1 MEDVID
7 SELDGIPDSDP
18 LTASWALRFRHT
30 RPRLFHVIQQPP
42 AASHK
47 SRTAEDQVR
56 TALDDPVAALLDGDE
71 ALTVQ
76 ADACCEES
84 EAVFGD
90 PFADAKTDC
99 LVHVGPLA
107 EVETTHC
114 LLTPRRYH
122 ESRASG

>member
-1 MEDVID
+1 MSFFGRSATQRAFD
-7 SELDGIPDSDP
+7 
-18 LTASWALRFRHT
+18 
-30 RPRLFHVIQQPP
+30 VIQQPP

-56 TALDDPVAALLDGDE
+56 SALDDPGAALLDGDE

-84 EAVFGD
+84 EAVFGE
-90 PFADAKTDC
+90 PFVSAETDC

-107 EVETTHC
+107 EVETTHR
-114 LLTPRRYH
+114 LLEALKIPQEQGQRVLTCVATGTRLD
-122 ESRASG
+122 S